1 MSTEYM
7 YIFIIPTLFHVT
19 LTMSGLFLV
28 YGLNFQ
34 VHQNL
39 KVPKSKDL
47 Y

>member
-1 MSTEYM
+1 MTEYM

-19 LTMSGLFLV
+19 LTMSGLFL